1 MSKTESKKAVR
12 KAKRTKASAAKTK
25 REKANE
31 EEEKLAEKKSKP
43 SPHEIEDEKQEKG
56 KKRKKKGEK
65 ENDKKRIA
73 KRKKSAGLE
82 KKSANAEKK
91 AKQDAGNDKEESDG
105 ESEMKGKILDGK
117 VFLLLGRFRT
127 NRMLLKKTITQNGG
141 QVMDHMTSKVPTDL
155 RLRPIFSLL
164 LLFTVKQATHL
175 LSAEGDDGTKTFK
188 QARMKGLK
196 IITEERLLTWLGENK
211 ENVCMDI
218 VEGIAEEEGKK
229 TEFLAVPGE
238 EPKGG
243 GPMPFT
249 PLKPGKDWQCR
260 RVELGQFSPSWYT
273 LLSHPPHFNV
283 VLTSFT
289 LGRRVIAYQGAS
301 EEEEEN

>member
-260 RVELGQFSPSWYT
+260 RVELGECSPSWY
-273 LLSHPPHFNV
+273 LYSSFLHYY
-283 VLTSFT
+283 VLKPSLHTC
-289 LGRRVIAYQGAS
+289 
-301 EEEEEN
+301 